1 MKVIHVKELIVLLLL
16 SLSLFFSSINS
27 LPVLDRDEA
36 RYVQSS
42 KQMVESNNYLSI
54 KFQEEYRSKKPIGI
68 YWLQALSINLLA
80 SVSESKNLKYEVL
93 NDSIWKYRLIS
104 ALAVLLSILSLYL
117 LSKNIIGREARF
129 NACLILASC
138 LLVIAEAHIA
148 KTDSILLLLSTIIFI
163 TLLKYF
169 KRIEEKNLFN
179 FFLLWTSIGLS
190 ILIKGPILIL
200 LFLIGI
206 ISISIIEKNILWL
219 KDTKPFLGFLLVIL
233 ISVPWYFFMPIEEQK
248 NFLQESLFH
257 DFLGKI
263 ISTQE
268 SHGGFPGF
276 YLLGLFIFF
285 FPFSIFFIPL
295 INFLKISLGNK
306 NILFLLCWLLPCL
319 IIMELIPT
327 KLPHYILPIYPAI
340 AVIMGLMLSN
350 NKNLNNLFYTKFS
363 YFGYLIYFFI
373 SNGLLLFI
381 FKANQIYGQID
392 TTYVLYYLI
401 LFFFNNLVFIFIFKK
416 QIKNTFY
423 YLVFYS
429 NIFSAILYLLI
440 IPSLTMLWT
449 SRNIAISLKKN
460 EYIEN
465 KSTIATI
472 GYNEPSLVFE
482 VGTNIKVF
490 KSIDQF
496 SESFNLFDYLIIEK
510 DYYIEFN
517 KKVNEVNL
525 EHKKISSLKGFNA
538 AKNQW
543 IEIYL
548 FKKL

>member
-1 MKVIHVKELIVLLLL
+1 MKVIHVKDLIVLLLL

-68 YWLQALSINLLA
+68 YWLQAFSINLLA
-80 SVSESKNLKYEVL
+80 NISEIKNLKYEVL
-93 NDSIWKYRLIS
+93 DDSIWKYRVIS
-104 ALAVLLSILSLYL
+104 SIAILLCILSLYL
-117 LSKNIIGREARF
+117 LSKNIIGREASF
-129 NACLILASC
+129 NGCLILASS

-169 KRIEEKNLFN
+169 KSVKEKNIFN

-190 ILIKGPILIL
+190 ILIKGPILIS
-200 LFLIGI
+200 LFCVSI
-206 ISISIIEKNILWL
+206 ICISLIEKNIVWI
-219 KDTKPFLGFLLVIL
+219 KNTKPFLGLLLVIL
-233 ISVPWYFFMPIEEQK
+233 ISVPWYFFMPLEEQK
-248 NFLQESLFH
+248 NFLQESFFH

-285 FPFSIFFIPL
+285 LPFSIFFFPL
-295 INFLKISLGNK
+295 IKYLKISLRNK
-306 NILFLLCWLLPCL
+306 SIIFLLCWLLPCL
-319 IIMELIPT
+319 IIMELVPT

-340 AVIMGLMLSN
+340 AVLMGIMLAN
-350 NKNLNNLFYTKFS
+350 HKNYKNLFFTKYS
-363 YFGYLIYFFI
+363 YFGYFVYFFI
-373 SNGLLLFI
+373 SNGLLLMI
-381 FKANQIYGQID
+381 LKANEIYGQINI
-392 TTYVLYYLI
+392 LHYLI
-401 LFFFNNLVFIFIFKK
+401 LFLFNNLVFIFIFKK
-416 QIKNTFY
+416 QLKNVFY

-429 NIFSAILYLLI
+429 NVFSAILYLLI
-440 IPSLTMLWT
+440 IPSFTMLWT
-449 SRNIAISLKKN
+449 SSNVAISLKNN

-465 KSTIATI
+465 KNTIATI

-490 KSIDQF
+490 KSLDKFLKNF
-496 SESFNLFDYLIIEK
+496 SLFDYLIIEK
-510 DYYIEFN
+510 EYYIEFN
-517 KKVNEVNL
+517 RKIKVDNL
-525 EHKKISSLKGFNA
+525 KHKKISSLVGFNA
-538 AKNQW
+538 AKGKW
-543 IEIYL
+543 VEIYL
-548 FKKL
+548 LKKL

>member
-68 YWLQALSINLLA
+68 YWLQAFSINLLS
-80 SVSESKNLKYEVL
+80 SVSEINNLKYEVL
-93 NDSIWKYRLIS
+93 NDNIWKYRVIS
-104 ALAVLLSILSLYL
+104 AIAVLLCILSLYL
-117 LSKNIIGREARF
+117 LSKNIIGREASF
-129 NACLILASC
+129 NASLILASS

-169 KRIEEKNLFN
+169 KRIKEKNIFN

-200 LFLIGI
+200 LFC
-206 ISISIIEKNILWL
+206 ISIICISLIEKNIIWI
-219 KDTKPFLGFLLVIL
+219 KNTKPFLGLLLVIL
-233 ISVPWYFFMPIEEQK
+233 ISVPWYFFMPLEEQK
-248 NFLQESLFH
+248 NFLQESFFH
-257 DFLGKI
+257 DFLGKV

-268 SHGGFPGF
+268 NHGGVPGF
-276 YLLGLFIFF
+276 YLIGLFIFF
-285 FPFSIFFIPL
+285 LPFSIFFFPL
-295 INFLKISLGNK
+295 IKYLKISIRNK
-306 NILFLLCWLLPCL
+306 SIIFLLCWLLPCL
-319 IIMELIPT
+319 IIMELVPT

-340 AVIMGLMLSN
+340 AVLMGIMLANHKSY
-350 NKNLNNLFYTKFS
+350 KSLFFTKYS
-363 YFGYLIYFFI
+363 YFGYFIYFFI
-373 SNGLLLFI
+373 SNGLLLMI
-381 FKANQIYGQID
+381 LKANAIYGQINI
-392 TTYVLYYLI
+392 LYYLI
-401 LFFFNNLVFIFIFKK
+401 LFLLNNLVFIFIFKK
-416 QIKNTFY
+416 QLKNTFY

-429 NIFSAILYLLI
+429 NVFSAILYILI
-440 IPSLTMLWT
+440 IPSFTMLWT
-449 SRNIAISLKKN
+449 SRNIAISLKNN

-465 KSTIATI
+465 KSTVASI

-490 KSIDQF
+490 KSIDKF
-496 SESFNLFDYLIIEK
+496 SENFSFFDYLIIEK
-510 DYYIEFN
+510 DYYIELN
-517 KKVNEVNL
+517 KKIKGVNL
-525 EHKKISSLKGFNA
+525 EHKKISSLIGFNA
-538 AKNQW
+538 AKGQW

-548 FKKL
+548 LKKL

>member
-1 MKVIHVKELIVLLLL
+1 MKVIHVKDLIVLLLL
-16 SLSLFFSSINS
+16 SVSLFFSSINS

-42 KQMVESNNYLSI
+42 KQMVENNNYLSI

-68 YWLQALSINLLA
+68 YWLQAFSINLLA
-80 SVSESKNLKYEVL
+80 SVSEIKNLKYEVL
-93 NDSIWKYRLIS
+93 NDSIWKYRVIS
-104 ALAVLLSILSLYL
+104 SIAVLLCILLLYL
-117 LSKNIIGREARF
+117 LSKNIIGREASF
-129 NACLILASC
+129 NACLILASS

-169 KRIEEKNLFN
+169 KRVEEKNIFN
-179 FFLLWTSIGLS
+179 FFLLWISIGLS

-200 LFLIGI
+200 LFC
-206 ISISIIEKNILWL
+206 ISIICIILIEKNIVWI
-219 KDTKPFLGFLLVIL
+219 KNTKPFLGLLLVIL
-233 ISVPWYFFMPIEEQK
+233 ISVPWYFFMPLEEQK
-248 NFLQESLFH
+248 NFLQESFFH

-276 YLLGLFIFF
+276 YLIGLFIFF
-285 FPFSIFFIPL
+285 LPFSIFFFPL
-295 INFLKISLGNK
+295 VKYLKISLRNK
-306 NILFLLCWLLPCL
+306 NIIFLLCWLLPCL
-319 IIMELIPT
+319 IIMELVPT

-340 AVIMGLMLSN
+340 AVLMGIMLANHN
-350 NKNLNNLFYTKFS
+350 NYKNLFFTKYS
-363 YFGYLIYFFI
+363 YFGYFIYFLI
-373 SNGLLLFI
+373 SNGLLLI
-381 FKANQIYGQID
+381 ILKANQIYGQINI
-392 TTYVLYYLI
+392 LHYLI
-401 LFFFNNLVFIFIFKK
+401 LFLFNNVVFIFIFKK
-416 QIKNTFY
+416 QLKNTFY

-440 IPSLTMLWT
+440 IPSFTMLWT
-449 SRNIAISLKKN
+449 SSHIANSLKNN

-465 KSTIATI
+465 KSTVASI

-490 KSIDQF
+490 KSIDKF
-496 SESFNLFDYLIIEK
+496 SENFSLFDYLIIEK

-517 KKVNEVNL
+517 KKIKGVNL
-525 EHKKISSLKGFNA
+525 EHKKISSLIGFNA
-538 AKNQW
+538 AKGQW

-548 FKKL
+548 LKKL